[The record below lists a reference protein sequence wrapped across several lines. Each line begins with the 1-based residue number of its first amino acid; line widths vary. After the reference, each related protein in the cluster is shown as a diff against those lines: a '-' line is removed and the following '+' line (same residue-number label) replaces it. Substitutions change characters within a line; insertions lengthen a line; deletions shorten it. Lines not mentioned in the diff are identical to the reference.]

1 MLVHFF
7 VNGSTTSAAGER
19 ASRIARELH
28 QRGAVTRLIVRD
40 SSRLGAIRS
49 MVDAALRE
57 RPDAIYC
64 MDFAVAPVLATC
76 LSRRATR
83 VVIDT
88 GDAPSEFL
96 ELIEAPIASRI
107 AMRGIERLGYWRA
120 NAMVVRGIHHRAMLE
135 RAGVRCEI
143 HIVEDGVDLEPM
155 AQADGVAIR
164 QRLGLHDEFVVGLQG
179 NFTWYDQL
187 GGGMGWEVVRALA
200 DAGQPN
206 WRALFI
212 GEGPGIARLTD
223 LAVEL
228 GVEQQLICTGKVAL
242 AELPS
247 YLNVVDVAVLTQ
259 TNDPSS
265 WVRTTGKLPCYL
277 ACGKPVVASRVGTAA
292 SLLPETMLVDYDG
305 HWDRGYPQRLAER
318 LGWWSEAGRA
328 KDAAGAM
335 RELAQRFDY
344 PTIAKRAATIAVRG
358 LGLIRPESAASAA
371 STASASSTS
380 GTESSAITASQLVPA
395 TKAAA
400 PMPSST
406 GLDVS
411 AQSRV
416 DRSERAA

>member
-19 ASRIARELH
+19 ASRIARELDR
-28 QRGAVTRLIVRD
+28 RGAVTRLIVRD
-40 SSRLGAIRS
+40 SSRIGAIRS

-64 MDFAVAPVLATC
+64 IDFAVAPVLATC

-120 NAMVVRGIHHRAMLE
+120 DAMVVRGIHHRAMLE

-143 HIVEDGVDLEPM
+143 HIVEDGVDLELM
-155 AQADGVAIR
+155 AQADGAAIR
-164 QRLGLHDEFVVGLQG
+164 QLLGLHDEFVVGLQG

-187 GGGMGWEVVRALA
+187 GGGMGWELVHALA

-228 GVEQQLICTGKVAL
+228 GVEQQLIYTGKVAL

-247 YLNVVDVAVLTQ
+247 YLNAVDVGVLTQ

-277 ACGKPVVASRVGTAA
+277 ACGKPVIASRVGTAA
-292 SLLPETMLVDYDG
+292 SLLPETMLVDYEG
-305 HWDRGYPQRLAER
+305 HWDRGYPQRLADR
-318 LGWWSEAGRA
+318 LGWWSETDRA
-328 KDAAGAM
+328 KDAASAM

-344 PTIAKRAATIAVRG
+344 PTIAKRAAAIAVRG
-358 LGLIRPESAASAA
+358 LGLIH
-371 STASASSTS
+371 TAQTGYPALPAPNAVAPTSTS
-380 GTESSAITASQLVPA
+380 TVVSSSV
-395 TKAAA
+395 
-400 PMPSST
+400 
-406 GLDVS
+406 
-411 AQSRV
+411 QSPL
-416 DRSERAA
+416 DRSEQAA